1 MKCKYIIIPD
11 LVLENEKLNSTEKLL
26 MGIIYSL
33 NYDNNV
39 CFASNDYLSKRLKV
53 SKRTI
58 TSAISKLKSEN
69 LIKIKVL
76 NQQRIIY
83 LNNTIWQNTSI
94 GVAEYC

>member
-1 MKCKYIIIPD
+1 MKCKYIIVPD

-39 CFASNDYLSKRLKV
+39 CFASNNYLSKRLKV

-58 TSAISKLKSEN
+58 TSAISKLKREK
-69 LIKIKVL
+69 LIEIKVL
-76 NQQRIIY
+76 NQQRTIY
-83 LNNTIWQNTSI
+83 LNNTTWQNTSI

>member
-1 MKCKYIIIPD
+1 MKCNYIIIPD

-33 NYDNNV
+33 NYNDNV

-58 TSAISKLKSEN
+58 TSAISKLKREN
-69 LIKIKVL
+69 LIEIKVL
-76 NQQRIIY
+76 NQQR
-83 LNNTIWQNTSI
+83 TILLGRI
-94 GVAEYC
+94 FP

>member
-33 NYDNNV
+33 NYNENV
-39 CFASNDYLSKRLKV
+39 CFASNEYLSKRLKV

-58 TSAISKLKSEN
+58 TSAIAKLKREN
-69 LIKIKVL
+69 LIEIKVL
-76 NQQRIIY
+76 NQQRTIC
-83 LNNTIWQNTSI
+83 LNNTTWQNTSM

>member
-1 MKCKYIIIPD
+1 MKYKYIIIPD

-58 TSAISKLKSEN
+58 TSAISKLKREN
-69 LIKIKVL
+69 LIEIKVL

>member
-39 CFASNDYLSKRLKV
+39 CFASNDAKLYLSG
-53 SKRTI
+53 
-58 TSAISKLKSEN
+58 
-69 LIKIKVL
+69 IKK
-76 NQQRIIY
+76 N
-83 LNNTIWQNTSI
+83 
-94 GVAEYC
+94 

>member
-39 CFASNDYLSKRLKV
+39 CFASNDYLSKKLKV

-58 TSAISKLKSEN
+58 TSAISKLKREN
-69 LIKIKVL
+69 LIEIKVL
-76 NQQRIIY
+76 NQQRTIY
-83 LNNTIWQNTSI
+83 LNKITWRNTSI